1 MAPSFFFAL
10 VVVSA
15 WWTAFMLAVAARE
28 AEERGSGCPAKCGNL
43 NISSPFWI
51 TQSQMDRPCG
61 SLDFQVDC
69 NQSTG
74 VGTLRT
80 SSIFGFQIINISYG
94 ERTLLALDRRKLDD
108 LTSLNRCQIPS
119 WNTSAKL
126 AVPFRISSAANLD
139 LVFYNCTKAPPAER
153 HEQLGL
159 VETRCRN
166 NSFARLGERYDDRS
180 NYDAYY
186 LEGCRATFLPALEP
200 PGGKANAS
208 RYEEL
213 VRGGFLITWDLPG
226 QGIYRLADKV
236 VILPNRGGWAT
247 GMSKN

>member
-1 MAPSFFFAL
+1 
-10 VVVSA
+10 
-15 WWTAFMLAVAARE
+15 MLAVAARE

-51 TQSQMDRPCG
+51 TQRQMDRPCG
-61 SLDFQVDC
+61 PLDFQVDC

-139 LVFYNCTKAPPAER
+139 LVFYNCTKAPSAEQQR
-153 HEQLGL
+153 QLGL
-159 VETRCRN
+159 VETRCGN
-166 NSFARLGERYDDRS
+166 NAFARLGGRFDGPGDYDK
-180 NYDAYY
+180 YY
-186 LEGCRATFLPALEP
+186 LEGCSSNSTVFSPVLEP
-200 PGGKANAS
+200 PDGKANAS
-208 RYEEL
+208 RYVEL
-213 VRGGFLITWDLPG
+213 VRGGFLITWDLPVTSSG
-226 QGIYRLADKV
+226 KFT
-236 VILPNRGGWAT
+236 LPA
-247 GMSKN
+247 SLKS